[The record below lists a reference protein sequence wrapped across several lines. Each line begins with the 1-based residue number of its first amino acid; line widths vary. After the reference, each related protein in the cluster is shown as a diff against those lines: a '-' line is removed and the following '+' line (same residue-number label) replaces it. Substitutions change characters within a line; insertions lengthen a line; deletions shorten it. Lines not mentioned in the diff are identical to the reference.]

1 MIGVAARASV
11 AIASGHPGVDLFGQ
25 GEHGKSWNRVSI
37 VSSLYWEVQ
46 AEERPG
52 YQAPD
57 KESLRFIRFKLI
69 SGSATALKKELAASS
84 HVVGW

>member
-11 AIASGHPGVDLFGQ
+11 AIASRHPAVDLFGQ
-25 GEHGKSWNRVSI
+25 GQGKFWNRISI